1 MRRILRSSIK
11 PNWMAPGM
19 TVALA
24 ILFATPTLG
33 QGVIAPEPGE
43 RENGRYTM
51 QPIDGGFLRLDT
63 RTGQVSHCKATQEGA
78 QCRSAPDE
86 RNALE
91 QEIARLAREN
101 AEMKSRLA
109 GGPAV
114 RPSIPLPNKDDMDRA
129 LTFAEEF
136 MRRMMR
142 LMREEPRPDR
152 T

>member
-1 MRRILRSSIK
+1 MLQIFTVRRPFR
-11 PNWMAPGM
+11 PA
-19 TVALA
+19 TAAFAAL
-24 ILFATPTLG
+24 
-33 QGVIAPEPGE
+33 IALTSGHAGAQDIVTST
-43 RENGRYTM
+43 ENGRYAMT
-51 QPIDGGFLRLDT
+51 PAEGGFLRLDT
-63 RTGQVSHCKATQEGA
+63 RTGQVSHCSATRDGA

-91 QEIARLAREN
+91 QEIERLAKEN
-101 AEMKSRLA
+101 AELKSKLA

-142 LMREEPRPDR
+142 LMREQPAPDR

>member
-1 MRRILRSSIK
+1 MLQHIILRRSFRAASSL
-11 PNWMAPGM
+11 A
-19 TVALA
+19 ALA
-24 ILFATPTLG
+24 LAAALSLG
-33 QGVIAPEPGE
+33 AAAAQDTVTST
-43 RENGRYTM
+43 ENGRYTM
-51 QPIDGGFLRLDT
+51 TPADGGFLRLDT
-63 RTGQVSHCKATQEGA
+63 RTGQVSHCSASREGA

-91 QEIARLAREN
+91 QEIARLAKEN
-101 AEMKSRLA
+101 AELKSKLA
-109 GGPAV
+109 GGPAA

-142 LMREEPRPDR
+142 LMREEPAPDR

>member
-1 MRRILRSSIK
+1 MLQNIKFRRSVRAASS
-11 PNWMAPGM
+11 
-19 TVALA
+19 L
-24 ILFATPTLG
+24 PTLTLAAAMSLG
-33 QGVIAPEPGE
+33 PAAAQDAITST
-43 RENGRYTM
+43 ENGRYTM
-51 QPIDGGFLRLDT
+51 TPSDGGFLRLDT
-63 RTGQVSHCKATQEGA
+63 RTGQVSHCSATREGA

-91 QEIARLAREN
+91 QEIARLAKEN
-101 AEMKSRLA
+101 AELKSKLA

-142 LMREEPRPDR
+142 LMREEPAPDR